1 MIVVIAL
8 VLCMSREAYPAGVA
22 PLDDL
27 TVLARG
33 ALDGRAVVKTAD
45 GKMHVLKVGDAIPGT
60 GATIRQVHTDKR
72 VVEEKVTAEGAL
84 PAPQTVWVH
93 KPAKPGEKSQVQRMS
108 SQAPAP
114 QVIQQETS
122 QFVDPAK
129 PAPKPGNQ

>member
-1 MIVVIAL
+1 MNGGNVRIVITAVFAAL
-8 VLCMSREAYPAGVA
+8 VALTISANGPVLAADAG

-27 TVLARG
+27 TVLALG

-60 GATIRQVHTDKR
+60 GATITQVHTDKL

-93 KPAKPGEKSQVQRMS
+93 KPAKPGEQ
-108 SQAPAP
+108 
-114 QVIQQETS
+114 
-122 QFVDPAK
+122 
-129 PAPKPGNQ
+129 